1 MIKTILRFSLIVL
14 ALLILFQLSK
24 ASAFV
29 PEISGEL
36 ILSLGAVLLLGLGGY
51 LGWLSKKAP
60 VKVIES
66 ASVKKEIDLEMISRL
81 EVSKREMEV
90 LSLIA
95 EGLSNQEIAER
106 LFISESTIKTHVSNL
121 FVKLDVKRRIQAV
134 SKAKELNIIV

>member
-1 MIKTILRFSLIVL
+1 MIKTILRFSLIIL

-36 ILSLGAVLLLGLGGY
+36 ILSLGALLLLGLGGY
-51 LGWLSKKAP
+51 LGWLSKKRPVEVVEVAP
-60 VKVIES
+60 I
-66 ASVKKEIDLEMISRL
+66 KKHIDEAMIHKL

-90 LSLIA
+90 LALIA
-95 EGLSNQEIAER
+95 EGLSNQEIAEK

-121 FVKLDVKRRIQAV
+121 FVKLDVKRRTQAV
-134 SKAKELNIIV
+134 SKAKELNIIA

>member
-1 MIKTILRFSLIVL
+1 MIKTILRFSLIIL

-36 ILSLGAVLLLGLGGY
+36 ILSMGAVLLLGLGGY
-51 LGWLSKKAP
+51 LGWLSKKRPVTVVETAP
-60 VKVIES
+60 IQKQ
-66 ASVKKEIDLEMISRL
+66 IDEEMITRL

-90 LSLIA
+90 LALIA
-95 EGLSNQEIAER
+95 EGLSNQEIAEK

-121 FVKLDVKRRIQAV
+121 FVKLDVKRRTQAV
-134 SKAKELNIIV
+134 SKAKELNIIA

>member
-1 MIKTILRFSLIVL
+1 MVKTILRFSLIIL

-36 ILSLGAVLLLGLGGY
+36 ILSLGALLLLGLGGY
-51 LGWLSKKAP
+51 LGWLSKKTP
-60 VKVIES
+60 VNLVPLS
-66 ASVKKEIDLEMISRL
+66 PAKKEIDEEMIRKL
-81 EVSKREMEV
+81 DVSKREMEV
-90 LSLIA
+90 LALIA

-121 FVKLDVKRRIQAV
+121 FVKLDVKRRTQAV
-134 SKAKELNIIV
+134 SKAKELNIIA